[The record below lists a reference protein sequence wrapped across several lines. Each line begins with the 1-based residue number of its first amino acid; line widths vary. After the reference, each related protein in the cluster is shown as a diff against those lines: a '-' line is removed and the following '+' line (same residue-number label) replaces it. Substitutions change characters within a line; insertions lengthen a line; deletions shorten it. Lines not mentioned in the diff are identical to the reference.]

1 MKGANRVKKRN
12 ALYIYAKN
20 DKASQQL
27 RQELGTAI
35 DAQGLEVVLS
45 PEEASIIVSVG
56 SDGSFLQAVRKTG
69 FRQDVLYAG
78 ISTSGTLAMYC
89 DFLLEELHFPN
100 MADAII
106 QDRVEVRKYPV
117 IEVSVN
123 GEPHF
128 YCLNEFAIRSNIMKT
143 IAMDV
148 KIDDILLETYRGDGI
163 VVSTPTGSS
172 AYNKSLGGAVVD
184 PQLPCFQVT
193 EVASMNNN
201 EYRSLGSPFI
211 LSGNRTLRLELH
223 DDWNDY
229 PTMSTDNEALSI
241 QHVNT
246 IDIRLSERV
255 VKTVKLKDNSYWEK
269 VKRSFL

>member
-1 MKGANRVKKRN
+1 MKQRN

-20 DKASQQL
+20 DEASQKL

-35 DAQGLEVVLS
+35 DAQGLEVVDT
-45 PEEASIIVSVG
+45 PQDASIIVSVG

-78 ISTSGTLAMYC
+78 ISTSGSLAMYC
-89 DFLLEELHFPN
+89 DFLLEELHFPD
-100 MADAII
+100 MAAAIL

-123 GEPHF
+123 EEPTF
-128 YCLNEFAIRSNIMKT
+128 YCLNEFSIRSNIMKT

-148 KIDDILLETYRGDGI
+148 KIDGTLFETFRGDGL

-172 AYNKSLGGAVVD
+172 AYNKSLHGAVVD

-201 EYRSLGSPFI
+201 EFRSLGSPFI
-211 LSGNRTLRLELH
+211 LSGNRSLRLELH
-223 DDWNDY
+223 EDWNDY

>member
-1 MKGANRVKKRN
+1 MKGADFVKKRN

-20 DKASQQL
+20 DEASQKI
-27 RQELGTAI
+27 RTKLGTAI
-35 DAQGLEVVLS
+35 DAQGLEVVANS
-45 PEEASIIVSVG
+45 EEASIIVSVG

-78 ISTSGTLAMYC
+78 ISTSGSLAMYC
-89 DFLLEELHFPN
+89 DFLIEDLHFSS
-100 MADAII
+100 MADAILE
-106 QDRVEVRKYPV
+106 DRVEVRKYPV
-117 IEVSVN
+117 IEISVN
-123 GEPHF
+123 GEPQF
-128 YCLNEFAIRSNIMKT
+128 YCLNEFSIRSNIMKT

-148 KIDDILLETYRGDGI
+148 TIDGNLFETYRGDGLVI
-163 VVSTPTGSS
+163 STPTGSS
-172 AYNKSLGGAVVD
+172 AYNKSLNGAVVD
-184 PQLPCFQVT
+184 PQLACFQVT

-211 LSGNRTLRLELH
+211 LSGNRKLRLELH

-246 IDIRLSERV
+246 IDIQLSERV

>member
-1 MKGANRVKKRN
+1 MKQRN

-20 DKASQQL
+20 DEASQKI
-27 RQELGTAI
+27 RKELGTAI
-35 DAQGLEVVLS
+35 DAQGLQVVGS

-78 ISTSGTLAMYC
+78 ISTSGILAMYC
-89 DFLLEELHFPN
+89 DFLLEELHFPD
-100 MADAII
+100 MTDAII
-106 QDRVEVRKYPV
+106 QDRVEVRKYPI
-117 IEVSVN
+117 IEVSIN
-123 GEPHF
+123 EEPKF
-128 YCLNEFAIRSNIMKT
+128 YCLNEFSIRSNIMKT

-148 KIDDILLETYRGDGI
+148 KIDGTLFETFRGDGL

-172 AYNKSLGGAVVD
+172 AYNKSLHGAVVD

-201 EYRSLGSPFI
+201 EFRSLGSPFI
-211 LSGNRTLRLELH
+211 LSGNRSLRLELH
-223 DDWNDY
+223 EDWNDY

-241 QHVNT
+241 QHVNS
-246 IDIRLSERV
+246 IDIRLSEHV